1 MKATGAACMKRKEER
16 GEKDRK
22 VKTGFAEVIE
32 NRGYTV
38 SLGVILSQFERWV
51 FLDKLIAPHDMR
63 IDGL

>member
-1 MKATGAACMKRKEER
+1 M
-16 GEKDRK
+16 
-22 VKTGFAEVIE
+22 IE
-32 NRGYTV
+32 DSGHAV